1 MNYQNFLKFF
11 FKKVFFDGQRFKNL
25 ISVQHFN
32 SSAFLSRKRMQNYCF
47 TTYPPN
53 TSGTFF
59 IRKCNFFAKSLIFK
73 YAVEHKKV
81 HSIKTSGKLH
91 LIIIYRWETKICRIF
106 FRNFKLTEN
115 QVDKVKFPDEVP
127 ILDTRHTPDTDYRKA
142 ITISE
147 TSTRNFI
154 GKPLKINPFEVPEVL
169 KQKTPYLY
177 NM

>member
-1 MNYQNFLKFF
+1 M
-11 FKKVFFDGQRFKNL
+11 
-25 ISVQHFN
+25 
-32 SSAFLSRKRMQNYCF
+32 
-47 TTYPPN
+47 
-53 TSGTFF
+53 
-59 IRKCNFFAKSLIFK
+59 
-73 YAVEHKKV
+73 
-81 HSIKTSGKLH
+81 
-91 LIIIYRWETKICRIF
+91 CRIF

-169 KQKTPYLY
+169 KQKKNALLI
-177 NM
+177 